1 MIKVIFTSPEGQTR
15 AVDAKSGSTL
25 MEAARDNGIHGIVAE
40 CGGACSCATCHVHV
54 ADDWLN
60 RLPAMSRT
68 EMDMLEF
75 ADGLDERRSRL
86 SCQIVLNVALDG
98 LSVTVPA

>member
-1 MIKVIFTSPEGQTR
+1 MVKVIFMSPLGHARTI
-15 AVDAKSGSTL
+15 DAKPGSTV
-25 MEAARDNGIHGIVAE
+25 MEVARDNGIQGIVAE

-54 ADDWLN
+54 ADDWTG
-60 RLPAMSRT
+60 RLPAMSPT
-68 EMDMLEF
+68 EADMLEF

-86 SCQIVLNVALDG
+86 SCQIVLSDGLDG